1 MKLEDVKVG
10 MRVVRTAPY
19 WGGGGVG
26 ARATIVGGVAADGC
40 VTVSIDGR
48 PPGNTEGWE
57 LSKFEAIVD
66 EPFNWIP
73 ESPKS
78 PAATLPSEED
88 FSRQFAFF
96 ATCEAPNCCKKCA
109 APKPCRYHD

>member
-1 MKLEDVKVG
+1 MKPEDIKVG
-10 MRVVRTAPY
+10 MRVVRTVPY

-26 ARATIVGGVAADGC
+26 FRATIVDGVVAADGC
-40 VTVSIDGR
+40 VTVLIDGR
-48 PPGNTEGWE
+48 PRGNTWVWE

-66 EPFNWIP
+66 ESFNWIP

-78 PAATLPSEED
+78 AATEED

-96 ATCEAPNCCKKCA
+96 ATPMTPNTCRFCGPNV
-109 APKPCRYHD
+109 PKPCRYHD